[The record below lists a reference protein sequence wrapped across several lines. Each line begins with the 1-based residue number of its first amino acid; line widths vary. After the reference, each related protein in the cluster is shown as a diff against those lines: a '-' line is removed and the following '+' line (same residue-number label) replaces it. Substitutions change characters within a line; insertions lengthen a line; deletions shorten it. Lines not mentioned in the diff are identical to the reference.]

1 MADDNQI
8 RAILSALE
16 SRSSTAGIW
25 SRHFPGRGDYMEFKE
40 VQVECHSGYQA
51 NEYPVSFMFQ
61 GRRREIEE
69 ILDRWY
75 EGGIDARKQVM
86 RYFKVRTS
94 GGEVF
99 LLRYLCLFDTW
110 SVRV

>member
-1 MADDNQI
+1 MVKAF
-8 RAILSALE
+8 SG
-16 SRSSTAGIW
+16 S
-25 SRHFPGRGDYMEFKE
+25 GDYMEFKE